1 MNENEQKG
9 ERIAKV
15 LARAGVASR
24 RGVERMIADGRVSVD
39 GVVLDTPAF
48 LVTPENILSV
58 DGKQIGGPDETRL
71 WLYHKPVD
79 LLVSHGD
86 PDGRPT
92 VFDVLPDEMP
102 RVISVGRLDL
112 ASEGLLLLTNNGAL
126 SQFLEQPATGW
137 TRHYRVRGYGVPSEK
152 RMELIR
158 QGATVEGIHYAPV
171 AIEREPG
178 GRTNHWYTLAL
189 KEGKNREVRRLMEY
203 ADVKVNRLLR
213 TSYGPFQLGSLEPN
227 TLREVS
233 KEVLKQQLGTHA
245 EQFGL

>member
-1 MNENEQKG
+1 M
-9 ERIAKV
+9 
-15 LARAGVASR
+15 
-24 RGVERMIADGRVSVD
+24 
-39 GVVLDTPAF
+39 
-48 LVTPENILSV
+48 
-58 DGKQIGGPDETRL
+58 
-71 WLYHKPVD
+71 
-79 LLVSHGD
+79 
-86 PDGRPT
+86 
-92 VFDVLPDEMP
+92 
-102 RVISVGRLDL
+102 
-112 ASEGLLLLTNNGAL
+112 
-126 SQFLEQPATGW
+126 
-137 TRHYRVRGYGVPSEK
+137 RGYGVPSEK

-233 KEVLKQQLGTHA
+233 KEVLKQQLGAYA